1 MTDPIVLSVPHK
13 RMAAAAVL
21 FAATA
26 VVLLHDPG
34 QQASGQSRGQSR
46 GQSIDLLDVPREATP
61 EFIAMRG
68 CLHPSGA
75 NPDPA
80 AQLAACNDWVRL
92 APDDIQARYFRGIHL
107 HPNARTDADRETV
120 FADMTAVIECCGDNP
135 TAFYRRAFL
144 QMTYRKDPDAAMAD
158 INQAIALT
166 EDRPRARYY
175 EFRAAL
181 WLEMAPLNN
190 DPKAARAALQ
200 DARTARTLNPKS
212 EVAREIEDSAR
223 RILDALVSGSSAGV
237 GKDA

>member
-1 MTDPIVLSVPHK
+1 
-13 RMAAAAVL
+13 MAAAAVL

-26 VVLLHDPG
+26 VLLLHNPG
-34 QQASGQSRGQSR
+34 QQASGQSRGQS
-46 GQSIDLLDVPREATP
+46 IDLLDIPKEVTP
-61 EFIAMRG
+61 EIVAMRG
-68 CLHPSGA
+68 CLEQVAHPSGA
-75 NPDPA
+75 KIDPA

-92 APDDIQARYFRGIHL
+92 APDDTQARYFRGIHL
-107 HPNARTDADRETV
+107 HPNVRTDADRETV

-181 WLEMAPLNN
+181 WLEMAPINN
-190 DPKAARAALQ
+190 DPEAARAALE
-200 DARTARTLNPKS
+200 DARKALALNPTS
-212 EVAREIEDSAR
+212 EVVPKIESLARQMLDDFAR
-223 RILDALVSGSSAGV
+223 K
-237 GKDA
+237 GKDAGDPAAATAARPG